1 MTLQPSAGA
10 VSNTG
15 GHMLRASARTI
26 AIRRA
31 ACPFPGLFKL
41 VVEMAPGVPS
51 ASVTR
56 CVFVHAERN
65 CGAVRSSTD
74 FERVPTAVRT
84 ALFRHGYPFSSYWN
98 LNTARSG

>member
-1 MTLQPSAGA
+1 
-10 VSNTG
+10 
-15 GHMLRASARTI
+15 MLASARTV

-41 VVEMAPGVPS
+41 VVEMAAGDLS

-65 CGAVRSSTD
+65 CGAVFDGFRAAADRSSD
-74 FERVPTAVRT
+74 RAVSSWVP
-84 ALFRHGYPFSSYWN
+84 PFIILESEHQPE
-98 LNTARSG
+98 AGQPDHA